1 MCYPEGMGQHLV
13 WNVSPDIFQIG
24 SFSLR
29 WYGVLFATGFYIG
42 LQIINAI
49 AKREKLQPPVFDSLL
64 IYSIV
69 GTVVGARLGHVI
81 FYEPAAFLS
90 DPLRVIRVWE
100 GGLASHGGV
109 IGVIAGIAIWGRRH
123 FRGSILLLLDYMS
136 VPSEFVG
143 GMIRIANFFNSEIL
157 GKPSDQPWAIVFKR
171 VDELPRHPA
180 MLYEAF
186 AYFTIF
192 AVGMMFLKRGIHKRF
207 GEGFLTGYFFVA
219 VFSARFLIEFVKELQ
234 VPEEAALPMDLGQLL
249 SIPFVLLG
257 IGLIVRAVRRG
268 KPNG

>member
-1 MCYPEGMGQHLV
+1 MSQHLV
-13 WNVSPDIFQIG
+13 WNVSPEIFQIG

-42 LQIINAI
+42 LQIINSI
-49 AKREKLQPPVFDSLL
+49 ARREKLQPPVFDSLL

-69 GTVVGARLGHVI
+69 GTVAGARLGHVI
-81 FYEPAAFLS
+81 FYEPQAFLS
-90 DPLRVIRVWE
+90 DPLRVFRVWE

-109 IGVIAGIAIWGRRH
+109 IGVIAGIAFWGRRH
-123 FRGSILLLLDYMS
+123 FRGSVLLLLDYMS

-157 GKPSDQPWAIVFKR
+157 GKPAEKPWAIVFKR

-192 AVGMMFLKRGIHKRF
+192 AVGMTLLRRKVHKRF

-234 VPEEAALPMDLGQLL
+234 VPEEAALPLDLGQLL

-257 IGLIVRAVRRG
+257 IGLIVRAVRRR
-268 KPNG
+268 PARV